1 MGEKMGDVRMNPEAW
16 IDFAAPTAED
26 APLRGRFV
34 GLQAVLGA
42 NRHEEVGPLLERIDH
57 LIEGKPLDTTYTST
71 RAALAC
77 AITLAAAV
85 LLLPGIGTIYDIRHS
100 RGYLHHIL

>member
-1 MGEKMGDVRMNPEAW
+1 MGEKMGDERMNPEAW

-42 NRHEEVGPLLERIDH
+42 NRREEVGPLLERIDV
-57 LIEGKPLDTTYTST
+57 
-71 RAALAC
+71 AARNGSWAVGYVSYE
-77 AITLAAAV
+77 AAAAFDPASV
-85 LLLPGIGTIYDIRHS
+85 PSACRP
-100 RGYLHHIL
+100 

>member
-1 MGEKMGDVRMNPEAW
+1 MGDERMNPEAW

-42 NRHEEVGPLLERIDH
+42 NRHEEVGPLLERIDV
-57 LIEGKPLDTTYTST
+57 
-71 RAALAC
+71 AA
-77 AITLAAAV
+77 
-85 LLLPGIGTIYDIRHS
+85 RK
-100 RGYLHHIL
+100 